1 MSINKGFIGEL
12 QHEAALTRK
21 ILGAVPMDKRD
32 WRPHPKSMT
41 VGRLAT
47 HIAET
52 FNWTYAILTADE
64 FDFAARPSEPHTAA
78 SSEEL
83 LGIFETNLQ
92 KALTALENAG
102 DEAFGKIWTVKRG
115 EQVLYQTPKK
125 VAVRGWGFSHM
136 IHHRGQLSVFLR
148 LLDVPIPGMYG
159 PSADE
164 R

>member
-1 MSINKGFIGEL
+1 M
-12 QHEAALTRK
+12 
-21 ILGAVPMDKRD
+21 
-32 WRPHPKSMT
+32 
-41 VGRLAT
+41 
-47 HIAET
+47 
-52 FNWTYAILTADE
+52 ADE

-115 EQVLYQTPKK
+115 GEQVLYQTPKK
-125 VAVRGWGFSHM
+125 VAVRGWGSVIT

-148 LLDVPIPGMYG
+148 LLDVPILVYG